1 MRKLEKSN
9 DDIDLNSHCPNFDV
23 HVHTLSH
30 ERSRAVQEIL
40 VTFSRF
46 SLWVQPRDKAYL
58 WFSLK
63 PKAKAPKAQLLNFFC
78 TL

>member
-30 ERSRAVQEIL
+30 
-40 VTFSRF
+40 
-46 SLWVQPRDKAYL
+46 VQP
-58 WFSLK
+58 
-63 PKAKAPKAQLLNFFC
+63 KAPKQGGAQLSNSN
-78 TL
+78 